1 MVLTEQPATRPV
13 ILFADDEPALRALA
27 LEVLEEAGFE
37 ALAAADGLEALDLLR
52 ARPDIRAL
60 ISDIRMPN
68 MNGMMLATMAQARVP
83 SLKVALVTG
92 YVDEAMRLI
101 ELDKWPIWLK
111 PFHIERLPSLA
122 AELCSA

>member
-1 MVLTEQPATRPV
+1 
-13 ILFADDEPALRALA
+13 
-27 LEVLEEAGFE
+27 
-37 ALAAADGLEALDLLR
+37 
-52 ARPDIRAL
+52 
-60 ISDIRMPN
+60 
-68 MNGMMLATMAQARVP
+68 MMLATMAQARVP